1 MDEKAFLLYSA
12 DFSGIQKFIYTVAS
26 EKALRSLRSRSFFL
40 ELAMEHYADELLSLC
55 GVGRTNLLYTGGGHC
70 YMLLPNTAEVR
81 TAIESWNQRFND
93 WLSRKFGI
101 SLFLAHG
108 YTACSG
114 NELIDVPAEQSP
126 YKKMFRRVSS
136 ALAGHKLPR
145 YDAAALQ
152 KLNSSHADGGREC

>member
-1 MDEKAFLLYSA
+1 
-12 DFSGIQKFIYTVAS
+12 
-26 EKALRSLRSRSFFL
+26 
-40 ELAMEHYADELLSLC
+40 MEHYADELLSLC

-81 TAIESWNQRFND
+81 AAIERWNRRFND
-93 WLSRKFGI
+93 WLSEQFGI

-108 YTACSG
+108 YTPCSG
-114 NELIDVPAEQSP
+114 NELIDFPAERSP

-136 ALAGHKLPR
+136 ALAGHKLHR

-152 KLNSSHADGGREC
+152 NSTAATQTADVNAKSADAQTAFRADGAAGAGCSFRCLRKFSAATSIL